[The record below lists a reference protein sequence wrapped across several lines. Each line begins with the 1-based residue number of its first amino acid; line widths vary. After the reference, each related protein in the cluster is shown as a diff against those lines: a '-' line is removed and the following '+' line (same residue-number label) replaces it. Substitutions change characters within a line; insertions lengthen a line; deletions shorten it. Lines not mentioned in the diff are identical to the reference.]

1 MISIVPVP
9 RIASG
14 FREKEC
20 MDGQSFVLGGGV
32 TGLAAGLASGLS
44 VFEQAEHPGGICRSY
59 YVRPGDDRRLP
70 ERPADGL
77 AYRFE
82 NGGGH
87 WLFGEEPLVLR
98 FLEDLVPLRRY
109 RRRAAVYFPESGR
122 RVPYPIQHHLHA
134 FDRTTLLS
142 ALEEMARPTAPART
156 MAEWLEGRFGPTL
169 CRLFFAPF
177 HELYTAGL
185 WRRLA
190 PQDVQKSP
198 GDFALSL
205 RGALA
210 GTTTPAGYNVH
221 FAYPEPG
228 LDRLVLAMAERA
240 SLVTDSRVVRID
252 PVARFV
258 EFADGTRRGYERL
271 LSTLPLVRVL
281 ELADLAVEVPA
292 DPFTSVL
299 VLNLGAMRGPACPEE
314 HWLYLPS
321 SRSGFHRVG
330 FYSNVDRS
338 FLPAGAGEERV
349 SVYVERAW
357 PGGVRPDAEER
368 ARYRRAVVAELRDW
382 RFLGEV
388 EAMAEDWIEIAY
400 TWSWPGS
407 RWRREALALLERHG
421 IYQIGRYG
429 RWRFQGIL
437 ESIGEGLMAGAAFG
451 RRA

>member
-1 MISIVPVP
+1 M
-9 RIASG
+9 RAS
-14 FREKEC
+14 C
-20 MDGQSFVLGGGV
+20 FVLGGGV
-32 TGLAAGLASGLS
+32 TGLAAGIASGLP

-59 YVRPGDDRRLP
+59 YLRPGDDRRLP
-70 ERPADGL
+70 ARPADGL

-87 WLFGEEPLVLR
+87 WLFGEEPVVRR
-98 FLEDLVPLRRY
+98 FLEDLVPLQRY
-109 RRRAAVYFPESGR
+109 RRRAAVYFPESGL

-134 FDRTTLLS
+134 LDRTTVLS
-142 ALEEMARPTAPART
+142 ALEEMARPVPPART

-177 HELYTAGL
+177 HERYTAGL

-190 PQDVQKSP
+190 PQDVHKSP
-198 GDFALSL
+198 QDFALCL
-205 RGALA
+205 QGALA
-210 GTTTPAGYNVH
+210 GTAPPAGYNVR
-221 FAYPEPG
+221 FAYPVAG
-228 LDRLVLAMAERA
+228 LDRLVQAMAERTT
-240 SLVTDSRVVRID
+240 LVTGSRVVRIE
-252 PVARFV
+252 PAARFV
-258 EFADGTRRGYERL
+258 AFADGRRCSYERL
-271 LSTLPLVRVL
+271 LSTLPLLRVL
-281 ELADLAVEVPA
+281 ELAGLAVEAPA

-299 VLNLGAMRGPACPEE
+299 VLNLGARRGPACPEE

-357 PGGVRPDAEER
+357 PGGVRPGAEEC
-368 ARYRRAVVAELRDW
+368 AEYRRSAVAELQEW
-382 RFLGEV
+382 GFIGEV

-400 TWSWPGS
+400 TWSWPES
-407 RWRREALALLERHG
+407 PWRREALALLERYG

-437 ESIGEGLMAGAAFG
+437 ESIGEGLMAGAALRE
-451 RRA
+451 RR